1 MRIKMSKPVYQF
13 LLGLFMLSFVAVA
26 CNSKK
31 GDKKATTE
39 DSIKVKPVDPGTN
52 EPVDPGTSK
61 PTTPDSIK
69 KKPDDGGTQ

>member
-31 GDKKATTE
+31 DDKKPATE

-52 EPVDPGTSK
+52 NPS
-61 PTTPDSIK
+61 TPDSIK
-69 KKPDDGGTQ
+69 KKPVDGGTQ